1 MSVTNRLIQ
10 DGRVAVIYSPGF
22 GAGWST
28 WNTEYSEYGEQL
40 IFDPGLADLIINQR
54 SWEKIEAYVT
64 LKWPGVY
71 IGGLEQARVEWVAP
85 GTEFKITEYDGSESL
100 QFRDGEE
107 WITA

>member
-1 MSVTNRLIQ
+1 MTNRLIQ
-10 DGRVAVIYSPGF
+10 NGRVAVIYSPGF

-28 WNTEYSEYGEQL
+28 WNIEDNGYGEEL
-40 IFDPGLADLIINQR
+40 IFDPGLADLITNGKSQDQI
-54 SWEKIEAYVT
+54 KAYVA

-100 QFRDGEE
+100 QFREGEE

>member
-1 MSVTNRLIQ
+1 MNRLIR
-10 DGRVAVIYSPGF
+10 DGQVAVIYSPGF

-28 WNTEYSEYGEQL
+28 WNIEYTEYGQEL

-54 SWEKIEAYVT
+54 SWEQIEAYT
-64 LKWPGVY
+64 ALKWPGVY
-71 IGGLEQARVEWVAP
+71 TGGLEQARVEWIP
-85 GTEFKITEYDGSESL
+85 IGKEFKITEYDGSESL

>member
-1 MSVTNRLIQ
+1 MSNRLIR
-10 DGRVAVIYSPGF
+10 DGKVAVIYSPGF

-28 WNTEYSEYGEQL
+28 WNAEYFEYGEEL

-54 SWEKIEAYVT
+54 SWEQIEAYVA

-71 IGGLEQARVEWVAP
+71 TGGLEQAVVEWVAI

-100 QFRDGEE
+100 GFRDSEE